1 MDISWITLESTH
13 NNREGS
19 RVFDGWEV
27 IWNMSAK
34 KYYKEKGGI

>member
-1 MDISWITLESTH
+1 MTLGGIH

-19 RVFDGWEV
+19 RVFDRWEV

-34 KYYKEKGGI
+34 SAIKKREVFKCR